1 MSLSHFVVDFRRDKT
16 IMENL
21 KDTEIPTSQN
31 FQQQIHDYSQIMESE
46 EVPKETPDFRNSAAE
61 NSEDPEVFPWNS
73 AFRKL
78 KIFDEEECNCQ
89 CCQRSE
95 GMKKYERL
103 REFTIGW
110 VQDMVKSQHEF
121 YDQLNRLVQNQ
132 FKFYYEINKFFTNVR
147 DNDKLIKTR
156 NMMEKMAL
164 SNRLIAQN
172 ILRQRRTGNQ
182 SE

>member
-1 MSLSHFVVDFRRDKT
+1 MSLSHFVVDFRCDKT

-21 KDTEIPTSQN
+21 KDTEIPTSQS
-31 FQQQIHDYSQIMESE
+31 FQKQIHDYSQIMESE
-46 EVPKETPDFRNSAAE
+46 EIPKETPE
-61 NSEDPEVFPWNS
+61 VVEDPEIFPWNS

-95 GMKKYERL
+95 GMKKHEKIRQY
-103 REFTIGW
+103 TIGW
-110 VQDMVKSQHEF
+110 VQDMVKNQHVF
-121 YDQLNRLVQNQ
+121 YDYLNRLVQNQ
-132 FKFYYEINKFFTNVR
+132 FKLYYEINKFFTNIR
-147 DNDKLIKTR
+147 DNDKAIKTR
-156 NMMEKMAL
+156 NMMEKLAL

>member
-1 MSLSHFVVDFRRDKT
+1 MSLSHSVVDFRCDKT

-46 EVPKETPDFRNSAAE
+46 EVPKETPE
-61 NSEDPEVFPWNS
+61 VLEDPEVFPWNS

-78 KIFDEEECNCQ
+78 KIFDEDECNCQ
-89 CCQRSE
+89 CCLRSE
-95 GMKKYERL
+95 GMKKYEKL
-103 REFTIGW
+103 REYTLGW
-110 VQDMVKSQHEF
+110 VQDMVKSQHVF

-132 FKFYYEINKFFTNVR
+132 FKFYYEINKFFNNIR

-156 NMMEKMAL
+156 NMMERMTL
-164 SNRLIAQN
+164 SNRLIANN
-172 ILRQRRTGNQ
+172 IL
-182 SE
+182 

>member
-1 MSLSHFVVDFRRDKT
+1 MSLSHSFVDFRCDKT

-46 EVPKETPDFRNSAAE
+46 EAPKETPE
-61 NSEDPEVFPWNS
+61 VVEDPEVFPWNS

-95 GMKKYERL
+95 GMKKHEKIRQY
-103 REFTIGW
+103 TIGW
-110 VQDMVKSQHEF
+110 VQDMVKNQHVF
-121 YDQLNRLVQNQ
+121 YDYLNRLVQNQ
-132 FKFYYEINKFFTNVR
+132 FKFYYEINKFFNNIR
-147 DNDKLIKTR
+147 DNDKLSKTR
-156 NMMEKMAL
+156 NMMERMTL
-164 SNRLIAQN
+164 SNRLIAN
-172 ILRQRRTGNQ
+172 KIL
-182 SE
+182 